1 MHIYPK
7 ITLSSLEALLE
18 ERFSKEGF
26 LTLSDLPH
34 PSVLKDMDRA
44 TERIVRAIKSG
55 ERIALIGDYD
65 VDGVV
70 STTIMKLFFD
80 EIGYDLI
87 WIIPN
92 RFKDG
97 YGLSP
102 GIIPKIKEADLAITV
117 DNGISAVDAAEICSE
132 MGIDLIITD
141 HHLLP
146 PKLPK
151 AYAIIDQKQEE
162 CDFPYAD
169 ICGAQIAWYLIASL
183 KNALNKKIDMI
194 SYMELVSI
202 AIIADMM
209 PLKHINRAMVR
220 TGLTS
225 LSKSD
230 RPAIKA
236 FIEYMKKERLSSED
250 ISFFLAPLLN
260 SAGRMEDASYA
271 VEFLLSSNIYDARI
285 HLGRLLEFNQRRKQT
300 EADITRE
307 ALACIDEKDDIVVV
321 SGREWH
327 EGVVGIVAARVARI
341 CRKPAIVLSDNGEG
355 KLKGSGRSFADCD
368 LFAVVGE
375 TRPLLEKFGGHF
387 AAIGLSLS
395 RENLHDFRRALQ
407 IIYREA
413 EYQIETVDPD
423 IVGELHFRDITF
435 SLTSMIQ
442 RFEPYGQENP
452 PPKFISKSVNIVQA
466 IPIGSEKNHLR
477 FLLEQDGVIHQAI
490 QFKTEESYES
500 DTFADIVYT
509 VNENH
514 FRGKTTLQLLI
525 DKININYNNS

>member
-1 MHIYPK
+1 MHNYPK
-7 ITLSSLEALLE
+7 ITLSSLETLLE

-26 LTLSDLPH
+26 LTLADLPH

-44 TERIVRAIKSG
+44 TERIVRAIESG

-65 VDGVV
+65 VDGVI
-70 STTIMKLFFD
+70 STAIMKLFFD
-80 EIGYDLI
+80 EIGYELT

-92 RFKDG
+92 RFKNG

-102 GIIPKIKEADLAITV
+102 GIIPKIKEVDLAITV

-151 AYAIIDQKQEE
+151 AYAIIDQKQEA

-183 KNALNKKIDMI
+183 KNALNREIDMI

-202 AIIADMM
+202 AVIADMM

-220 TGLTS
+220 TGLAS

-230 RPAIKA
+230 RPAVRA
-236 FIEYMKKERLSSED
+236 FMEYMKKEHLSSED

-260 SAGRMEDASYA
+260 SAGRMKDASYA
-271 VEFLLSSNIYDARI
+271 VEFLLSTNIYDARV
-285 HLGRLLEFNQRRKQT
+285 HLGRLLEFNQKRKLT
-300 EADITRE
+300 EADITKE
-307 ALACIDEKDDIVVV
+307 ALACVDENDDIIVV

-327 EGVVGIVAARVARI
+327 EGVVGIVAARVARA
-341 CRKPAIVLSDNGEG
+341 CRKPAIVLSENSEG
-355 KLKGSGRSFADCD
+355 KLKGSGRSFGDCD
-368 LFAVVGE
+368 LFAVVE
-375 TRPLLEKFGGHF
+375 EARPLLEKFGGHF
-387 AAIGLSLS
+387 AAIGLSLDQ
-395 RENLHDFRRALQ
+395 ENLYNFRKDIQ
-407 IIYREA
+407 NIYREA
-413 EYQIETVDPD
+413 DYRMESVDPD
-423 IVGELHFRDITF
+423 IVGELLFRDITF

-452 PPKFISKSVNIVQA
+452 LPKFISKRVKIVQA
-466 IPIGSEKNHLR
+466 TPIGSEKNHLR
-477 FLLEQDGVIHQAI
+477 FLLEQDGVNHQAI
-490 QFKTEESYES
+490 QFKTEKSYEP
-500 DTFADIVYT
+500 DTVADIIYT

-514 FRGKTTLQLLI
+514 FRGNTTLQLMI
-525 DKININYNNS
+525 DRIEPLLLD